1 MKIASYNV
9 ENLFDRAIALDDSN
23 WAVGKPALSAHR
35 ELNELFNKPSYTAA
49 NKARMLALFDTHGML
64 KRDEGPLLLLR
75 KIRGQ
80 LIKRPN
86 SGDPSI
92 VASGRDDWTG
102 WVELK
107 TEPVKSTAIENTARV
122 IHAVAPDVLGV
133 VEAEDRTTLRLF
145 NSQVMP
151 QVGGTP
157 FGHVMLIDGNDDRGI
172 DVGIM
177 TGDGYPIRSI
187 RSHVH
192 DTDDD
197 GVIFSRDCAEYEIG
211 LPSGDSLWILVN
223 HMKSKG
229 YGSQASN
236 DTKRLRQA
244 QRVRELVD
252 AHFAAGHTNLAVLGD
267 FNDTPDRPT
276 LAPLLGAA
284 SPLHDV
290 STLAG
295 FDDGGRP
302 GTHGNCTASGR
313 FDYILLSNA
322 LFEAAGAAGYERRG
336 MWGGTNGTLWPHF
349 PEVGEEADRA
359 SDHAAVWV
367 EIAV

>member
-23 WAVGKPALSAHR
+23 WAVGKPALNAHR
-35 ELNELFNKPSYTAA
+35 ELNELFNKASYTAA
-49 NKARMLALFDTHGML
+49 NKARMLALLETHGML
-64 KRDEGPLLLLR
+64 RRDEGPLLLLR

-92 VASGRDDWTG
+92 VANGRDDWTG
-102 WVELK
+102 WIELK

-145 NSQVMP
+145 NSQVLP
-151 QVGGTP
+151 QIDGTP

-197 GVIFSRDCAEYEIG
+197 GLIFSRDCAEYEVG
-211 LPSGDSLWILVN
+211 LPNGDSMWVFVN

-236 DTKRLRQA
+236 DQKRLRQA

-252 AHFAAGHTNLAVLGD
+252 AHLAAGHANLAVLGD

-276 LAPLLGAA
+276 LAPLLGPT

-295 FDDGGRP
+295 FSDGGRP

-313 FDYILLSNA
+313 FDYILLSA
-322 LFEAAGAAGYERRG
+322 SLSEAAGAAGYERRG

-349 PEVGEEADRA
+349 DEVAEEADRA